1 MKLVLLGMIMLFL
14 VGCKQQNII
23 NFKPDASLLIPC
35 PPMQQLQESDD
46 GVVSMGD
53 LLLSDIELAGQ
64 YRICQSRLDGWIE
77 SYKSYSKEN
86 K

>member
-1 MKLVLLGMIMLFL
+1 MKVIAVVFVLLLL
-14 VGCKQQNII
+14 VGCRQQNII
-23 NFKPDASLLIPC
+23 EFRPDASLLIPC
-35 PPMQQLQESDD
+35 SPMERLQESNE

-64 YRICQSRLDGWIE
+64 YRICQAKVDGWIE
-77 SYKSYSKEN
+77 SYKTYSSN